1 MGEMMQQFI
10 DNIQYMLKEELI
22 QKIKA
27 GNRVLLVAA
36 YFSMYA
42 YRIKIKETVG
52 GFING

>member
-1 MGEMMQQFI
+1 MMQQFI
-10 DNIQYMLKEELI
+10 DNVQHTLKEDLI

-27 GNRVLLVAA
+27 GNRVSLVAA

-52 GFING
+52 GFSKELA